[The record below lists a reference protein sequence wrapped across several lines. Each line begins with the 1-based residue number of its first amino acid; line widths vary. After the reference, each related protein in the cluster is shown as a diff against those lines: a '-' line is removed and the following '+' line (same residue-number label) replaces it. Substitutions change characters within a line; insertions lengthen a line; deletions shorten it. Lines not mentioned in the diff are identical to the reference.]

1 MSLDSRQVT
10 RNSSDNANTQ
20 SVFAL
25 LLALEQRALR
35 EALATPQEI
44 EAREEWSGVAF
55 KLSETTFVAGLN
67 EVVELLSYPVVTR
80 VPATKSW
87 VRGLANVRGS
97 LLPVAD
103 LAGFFFAKNSVL
115 SKRSRVLVVSQQGMR
130 SGLLVDEVIGL
141 RHFFEDDRTAPP
153 AHLHGRVQEL
163 LIAGFRQG
171 GATWPVLSMR
181 RLAEFPDFLQAAL

>member
-1 MSLDSRQVT
+1 MSLDPRQTVQKP
-10 RNSSDNANTQ
+10 SDAVV
-20 SVFAL
+20 SPFAL

-35 EALATPQEI
+35 EALPVPQEVEI
-44 EAREEWSGVAF
+44 RDEWSGVAF
-55 KLSETTFVAGLN
+55 RLGEISFVASLN
-67 EVVELLSYPVVTR
+67 EVVELLSYPAVTR
-80 VPATKSW
+80 VPATKGW

-97 LLPVAD
+97 LLPIAD

-115 SKRSRVLVVSQQGMR
+115 SKRSRVLVVSQQGVR
-130 SGLLVDEVIGL
+130 SGLLVDEVLGL

-163 LIAGFRQG
+163 LSAGFRQG
-171 GATWPVLSMR
+171 GATWPVLSIR